1 MALSQEN
8 YTNHVAARIEEY
20 VDDKVP
26 WQRSLWQLGTVLALK
41 EVVEYADQFRR
52 GAIREEGLKYAC
64 HAVKDQCAKDPAVA
78 TTSNAGRLDELLR
91 APKDLKSEYLSA
103 QLEHLADR
111 VGQGYLSRW
120 ASVLQAGGTPPSA
133 ERTSRFIASH
143 LLDAELSPDATK
155 AWLRGLRESEDTISV
170 SDLCESAD
178 QLLAAPPR
186 KFAVIIPFRRFPR
199 PESRWRASSSSNL
212 SLTVLDEASARD
224 KVGNS
229 ASEFDVIAGGIQ
241 VQVTARDA
249 AAAVAHTQE
258 LLSRLLA
265 RLSVSPA
272 HATAADLHDRAVV
285 TGIETPYPLSQQR
298 RLVRLPSIDVSRSI
312 LKVKPYAEADALDD
326 ALELLAYF
334 DQGTPGA
341 ALTGGWAAL
350 ESLLVLPSE
359 QAFLAA
365 DRLAAIVA
373 CDFPRAE
380 LTWLVHAPLMRRQT
394 DQSVLDAVRSSTVT
408 ERVQRFEQALA
419 GGASVTFVRP
429 ADVAGLSRIQELLA
443 DPADGLHKIQRSVTE
458 ALRRLY
464 AQRNV
469 VMHAGSL
476 ASVTRRATLR
486 SVPSLAGAGM
496 DRLVLAASLVGVTPL
511 KLAARAEAE
520 LRLLPSSAPDR
531 PLCQLLM

>member
-1 MALSQEN
+1 MAFSQDN
-8 YTNHVAARIEEY
+8 YSTHVAARIEEY

-26 WQRSLWQLGTVLALK
+26 WQRSLWQLGTVLTLK

-52 GAIREEGLKYAC
+52 GATREEGLKYVCQA
-64 HAVKDQCAKDPAVA
+64 AKNQCAKDPAIT
-78 TTSNAGRLDELLR
+78 TTSNAGRLDELLG
-91 APKDLKSEYLSA
+91 APKDLKSEYLAA

-120 ASVLQAGGTPPSA
+120 ASVLKIDEALPSA
-133 ERTSRFIASH
+133 ERTSRFVAAH
-143 LLDAELSPDATK
+143 LLDGELSPDAIK
-155 AWLRGLRESEDTISV
+155 SWLRGLREHSDTVNV
-170 SDLCESAD
+170 SDICESAD
-178 QLLAAPPR
+178 QLLAVSPQ
-186 KFAVIIPFRRFPR
+186 KFTVIVPFRRFPELDPR
-199 PESRWRASSSSNL
+199 RRASSGSDR
-212 SLTVLDEASARD
+212 SLTVLDEASVRQKIGD
-224 KVGNS
+224 S
-229 ASEFDVIAGGIQ
+229 ATEFDSIAGGIQ
-241 VQVTARDA
+241 VQITARDA

-265 RLSVSPA
+265 RLSVSPV
-272 HATAADLHDRAVV
+272 HATAADLHERAVV
-285 TGIETPYPLSQQR
+285 VGIEMTYALSQQR
-298 RLVRLPSIDVSRSI
+298 RLVRLPSIDLSRSI

-359 QAFLAA
+359 QDVLAA

-380 LTWLVHAPLMRRQT
+380 LTWLVHAPMVKKHT
-394 DQSVLDAVRSSTVT
+394 DSSVLDAVRSSTVT
-408 ERVQRFEQALA
+408 ERVQRFERALA
-419 GGASVTFVRP
+419 TGAPVHFVRP
-429 ADVAGLSRIQELLA
+429 ADTAGLSRIKELLA
-443 DPADGLHKIQRSVTE
+443 DPADGLSKIHRSVSE
-458 ALRRLY
+458 VLRRLY

-476 ASVTRRATLR
+476 ASITRRATLR
-486 SVPSLAGAGM
+486 SVPSLAAAGM
-496 DRLVLAASLVGVTPL
+496 DRLVLAASFVGVTPL

-520 LRLLPSSAPDR
+520 LRLLPSNAPER